1 MLLCAMLAI
10 STLWCARCPRL
21 VGSIRTWLEDLR
33 SKQSSVSTKMRT
45 MARPL
50 RATIHNSI
58 TDPIGAVSGGGGL
71 LLPAVSVADSEVS
84 VGGGGEGDGGE
95 RAHGLTQ
102 VYGGGGD
109 GDGGGGIVVESVL
122 GPQSSQS
129 VPR

>member
-1 MLLCAMLAI
+1 MLAI

-33 SKQSSVSTKMRT
+33 SKQSSVRTKMRT

-50 RATIHNSI
+50 RATSHNSI
-58 TDPIGAVSGGGGL
+58 TDPIGGGGGL

-95 RAHGLTQ
+95 RAH